1 MSVGPVDRD
10 EATAEFFDAAAAGVF
25 LLRRCPAGHWSEP
38 PAAQCTTCGSTAL
51 RWEASAGGA
60 TLVSWAVT
68 WAAREPDPTGQD
80 QAGAA
85 QPGAAQP
92 GAGQPGAAQPGA
104 GPELAATVLVIAE
117 LDEGP
122 WWWSQLTAADPAGL
136 AVGDRLVISFAAIPG
151 HEPVPVFDLA
161 ARPPAV
167 PTFPTP

>member
-51 RWEASAGGA
+51 RWEAAAGGA

-68 WAAREPDPTGQD
+68 WAVREPGPASPDRAGAA

-85 QPGAAQP
+85 QAE
-92 GAGQPGAAQPGA
+92 AGQTGP

-122 WWWSQLTAADPAGL
+122 WWWSQLTAADPAAL
-136 AVGDRLVISFAAIPG
+136 AVGDRLVISFAAEAG
-151 HEPVPVFDLA
+151 HEPVPVFHLA
-161 ARPPAV
+161 GRPPAV
-167 PTFPTP
+167 LTFPTP